1 MKVPSV
7 FLRDEAMPDVAMTPM
22 IDVVFLLLIFFLWTS
37 SFRMAEH
44 RLPGD
49 MRTLRQQGTEMTD
62 RLPQE
67 DFDQI
72 VLRVYPANRPA
83 RWEVNGEAIATFGQL
98 AERLDRIASIGVD
111 VPVIVDPDDATRWAD
126 VLQVYD
132 LARSVGWDEVQLAAP
147 E

>member
-49 MRTLRQQGTEMTD
+49 MRTLRQQGTETTD

-83 RWEVNGEAIATFGQL
+83 RWE